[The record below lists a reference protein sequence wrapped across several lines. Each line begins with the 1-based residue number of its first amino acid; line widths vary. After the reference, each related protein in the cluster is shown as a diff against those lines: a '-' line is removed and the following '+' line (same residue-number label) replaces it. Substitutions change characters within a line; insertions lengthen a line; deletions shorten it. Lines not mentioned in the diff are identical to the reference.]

1 MRNNDRSLSD
11 LPGVRRFYA
20 KVDRAVDDGC
30 SVLIVVPDS
39 SVESGLAEQLRDG
52 LVASGCV
59 HQSLDVEIL
68 RDHND
73 SIPDAVAVAADFL
86 EPLQKG
92 DRVNRW
98 QAYLHHDDARGK
110 SVLVAAWDVDL
121 SDDVRYWLRLVHG
134 SSMDPYDRP
143 TFVFLVRESD
153 VDIELLEKEHAPH
166 LAVLWWWGVVGLLDS
181 ELCVDLELA
190 DQEVT
195 PLRRAM
201 LSETIGWEIDL
212 VPDCAR
218 AWGSSDVPSL
228 LAKTISE
235 QAEGRTFSLDDK
247 ELYALERA
255 HPVDRPAHQLR
266 KAWNEGK
273 VNEWNGRIHVSSR
286 YEKFDRVVDRRFWN
300 AQARILMPQFE
311 LRRQILAK
319 QFEKIATAH
328 EVASTTK
335 FSDLLELG
343 PMLNAHTWGRVDFGR
358 EDGALLRTLV
368 AARNRIAHHT
378 SLDDDVYAEIT
389 KICK

>member
-1 MRNNDRSLSD
+1 MRNNDRSLSS

-20 KVDRAVDDGC
+20 QVDRAVDDGR

-39 SVESGLAEQLRDG
+39 SVELGLAEQLRDG
-52 LVASGCV
+52 LVGSGCV

-73 SIPDAVAVAADFL
+73 SIPDAVAAAVNFL
-86 EPLQKG
+86 EPLQND

-98 QAYLHHDDARGK
+98 QAYLHHDDARSK

-121 SDDVRYWLRLVHG
+121 SNDVRYWLRLVHG

-195 PLRRAM
+195 PLCRAM

-218 AWGSSDVPSL
+218 TWGSSNVPSI
-228 LAKTISE
+228 LAKTILE
-235 QAEGRTFSLDDK
+235 HAEGRTFSLDDK
-247 ELYALERA
+247 EVYALDHA
-255 HPVDRPAHQLR
+255 SLADRPAHELR
-266 KAWNEGK
+266 NAWNEGK
-273 VNEWNGRIHVSSR
+273 VNAWNGRIHVSSR
-286 YEKFDRVVDRRFWN
+286 YDKFDRVVDRRFWN

-311 LRRQILAK
+311 HRRQILAK
-319 QFEKIATAH
+319 RFEKLATASEIANTLKH
-328 EVASTTK
+328 
-335 FSDLLELG
+335 SDFLELG

-368 AARNRIAHHT
+368 DARNKIAHHT
-378 SLDDDVYAEIT
+378 SLGDDVYAEIT
-389 KICK
+389 KIYQ